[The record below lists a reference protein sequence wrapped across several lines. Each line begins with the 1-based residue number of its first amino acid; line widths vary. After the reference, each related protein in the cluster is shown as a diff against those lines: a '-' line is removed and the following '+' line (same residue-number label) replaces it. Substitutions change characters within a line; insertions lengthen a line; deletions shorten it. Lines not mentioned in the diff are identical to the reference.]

1 MKRLIVINIISVLM
15 ILIICEIFSRFFG
28 IISLQGYD
36 KNFFIKKNN
45 ITLNRPNT
53 NLIVAGKR
61 AKIDNFGFRIPQ
73 NDENLNIFENSIL
86 IIGDSVS
93 FGFGVKEEESFAGL
107 LRSEIKS
114 NILNSSVI
122 GHNLDSY
129 NFVLKTVTNDSQFQI
144 NKVLVFLCL
153 NDVVT
158 SQGVLIKDE
167 TKNNEI
173 SKKKNNFLNEIIKND
188 FLIKTNIFLREKST
202 LFVLLKSI
210 STNPVERHFKY
221 MFSEYDKKN
230 LIENYQKKIKQLKV
244 LSDKK
249 KIKIEFILLP
259 YAYQLINNC
268 EENLMKPQLE
278 IRKVFN
284 KLNIKLNDFTIDFCE
299 KSKNIDLFLTYDPV
313 HLSIVGHKFVNRLI
327 IKKKLIY

>member
-15 ILIICEIFSRFFG
+15 ILIICEIFLRFFG

-129 NFVLKTVTNDSQFQI
+129 NFVLKTVTNDTQFQI
-144 NKVLVFLCL
+144 NKLLFFLCL

-167 TKNNEI
+167 TKNN
-173 SKKKNNFLNEIIKND
+173 
-188 FLIKTNIFLREKST
+188 
-202 LFVLLKSI
+202 
-210 STNPVERHFKY
+210 
-221 MFSEYDKKN
+221 
-230 LIENYQKKIKQLKV
+230 
-244 LSDKK
+244 
-249 KIKIEFILLP
+249 
-259 YAYQLINNC
+259 
-268 EENLMKPQLE
+268 
-278 IRKVFN
+278 
-284 KLNIKLNDFTIDFCE
+284 
-299 KSKNIDLFLTYDPV
+299 
-313 HLSIVGHKFVNRLI
+313 
-327 IKKKLIY
+327 